1 MNIFRHLILSGGS
14 PDRSGA
20 KSTHKLTLAEVPV
33 GSDVCVTGFVP
44 GLSSGQRL
52 QLQTF
57 GLLEGHCVHIVQHSP
72 VTIIRIEHMELALE
86 NGIARLVFVEVL

>member
-1 MNIFRHLILSGGS
+1 MNIFRYLALNGGS
-14 PDRSGA
+14 PDRSGS

-33 GSDVCVTGFVP
+33 GSDVCVSGFVP

-57 GLLEGHCVHIVQHSP
+57 GLLEGHCVHVVQHSP
-72 VTIIRIEHMELALE
+72 VTIIQIEHIELALE
-86 NGIARLVFVEVL
+86 NGLARQVFVELL